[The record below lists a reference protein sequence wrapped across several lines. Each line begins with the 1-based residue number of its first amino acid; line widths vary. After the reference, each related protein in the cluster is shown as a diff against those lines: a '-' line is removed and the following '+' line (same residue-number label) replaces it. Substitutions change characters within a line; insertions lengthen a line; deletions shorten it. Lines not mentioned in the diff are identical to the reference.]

1 MALEWISCTINE
13 GETACL
19 ESSLLDPSFENQ
31 TEDRL
36 FVDFVISPAPTR
48 TLTNYFWHCCSVKM
62 KTNWLL
68 S

>member
-36 FVDFVISPAPTR
+36 FVDFVISPALTR
-48 TLTNYFWHCCSVKM
+48 THSQTTFDIVV
-62 KTNWLL
+62 LL
-68 S
+68 K